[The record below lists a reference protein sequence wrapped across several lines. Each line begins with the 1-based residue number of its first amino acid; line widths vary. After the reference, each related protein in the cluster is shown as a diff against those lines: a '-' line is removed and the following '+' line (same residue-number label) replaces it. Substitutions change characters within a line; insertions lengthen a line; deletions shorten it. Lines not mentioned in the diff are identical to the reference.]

1 MAASLQ
7 NGIESWLQYYTSIAN
22 GAPNSLFVSKWL
34 KHFMAAQQGLKT
46 VVEAGD
52 GLGYALA
59 TGGQPQASTDTAA
72 QANQLVQTL
81 QQGLGTGNGLQMGS
95 DFVGNLATGMHTQ
108 IPTISVASKT
118 IGTNIAQQMIE
129 GAMTQLGVNGGG
141 VGGIGPGSTLADL
154 VKWTVA
160 EALASQ
166 NQNVWGDQH
175 TPGGLHG
182 GYGTWGQR

>member
-1 MAASLQ
+1 MLFAIRFNAMADYYNREVQQAHNPAQ
-7 NGIESWLQYYTSIAN
+7 GMYGI
-22 GAPNSLFVSKWL
+22 PNSIQMIIDQAK
-34 KHFMAAQQGLKT
+34 
-46 VVEAGD
+46 
-52 GLGYALA
+52 LA
-59 TGGQPQASTDTAA
+59 VANNQLYGPPTGPQASTDTAA
-72 QANQLVQTL
+72 QAKQLVQTL

-129 GAMTQLGVNGGG
+129 GAMTQLGVSGGG
-141 VGGIGPGSTLADL
+141 AGGIGPGSTLADL
-154 VKWTVA
+154 VKYTVSQ
-160 EALASQ
+160 ALATQ
-166 NQNVWGDQH
+166 NQSVWGDQH